1 MATERNVLEQM
12 NILLNDALHRKDNLK
27 DKKIILETIELIEE
41 LLVSNIQLDTL
52 EKIKNNLN
60 ELDRKYDDLYH
71 LINLYD
77 SVYFNLKQRLHQEY
91 VRYLREQN
99 RKKETKTEYIRKMLE
114 EKIDINLISKITGL
128 SIDELKNIK

>member
-60 ELDRKYDDLYH
+60 EF
-71 LINLYD
+71 I
-77 SVYFNLKQRLHQEY
+77 
-91 VRYLREQN
+91 
-99 RKKETKTEYIRKMLE
+99 
-114 EKIDINLISKITGL
+114 
-128 SIDELKNIK
+128 

>member
-12 NILLNDALHRKDNLK
+12 NILLNDALHRKDYLK

-60 ELDRKYDDLYH
+60 ELDRKYDNVYD

-77 SVYFNLKQRLHQEY
+77 IVYFPFKQRLHQEY
-91 VRYLREQN
+91 VRQLREQN
-99 RKKETKTEYIRKMLE
+99 RKKR
-114 EKIDINLISKITGL
+114 
-128 SIDELKNIK
+128 LKK

>member
-12 NILLNDALHRKDNLK
+12 NILLNDVLHSKDNLK
-27 DKKIILETIELIEE
+27 DKKNILETIELIEE

-60 ELDRKYDDLYH
+60 ELDRKYDDIYD

-77 SVYFNLKQRLHQEY
+77 IVYFPFKQRLHQEH
-91 VRYLREQN
+91 VCQLREQN
-99 RKKETKTEYIRKMLE
+99 RKKR
-114 EKIDINLISKITGL
+114 
-128 SIDELKNIK
+128 LKK

>member
-1 MATERNVLEQM
+1 MIQDT
-12 NILLNDALHRKDNLK
+12 ILL
-27 DKKIILETIELIEE
+27 LERLPSQITLI
-41 LLVSNIQLDTL
+41 NL

-99 RKKETKTEYIRKMLE
+99 RKKKQKQ
-114 EKIDINLISKITGL
+114 
-128 SIDELKNIK
+128 